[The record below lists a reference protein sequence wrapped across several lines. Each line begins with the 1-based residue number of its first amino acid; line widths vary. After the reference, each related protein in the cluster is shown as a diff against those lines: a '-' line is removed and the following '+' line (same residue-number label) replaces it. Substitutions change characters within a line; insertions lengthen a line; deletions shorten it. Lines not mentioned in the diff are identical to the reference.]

1 MNKRDLVDV
10 VANKTGLT
18 KTDVQKV
25 VDETIHTI
33 VSYVSHESIR
43 LEPLGTFR
51 LVERSARIGRNP
63 KTNEPINIP
72 AKIAMGFKA
81 SKSAEDKLK

>member
-25 VDETIHTI
+25 VDEMIHTI
-33 VSYVSHESIR
+33 VSFVAHENIR
-43 LEPLGTFR
+43 LEPLGTFK
-51 LVERSARIGRNP
+51 LVVRSARIGRNP
-63 KTNEPINIP
+63 QTNEPLSIP
-72 AKIAMGFKA
+72 SKVTLGFKA
-81 SKSAEDKLK
+81 SKSVEVIFK

>member
-33 VSYVSHESIR
+33 VSYVAHENIR
-43 LEPLGTFR
+43 LEPLGTFK
-51 LVERSARIGRNP
+51 LVVRSARIGRNP
-63 KTNEPINIP
+63 QTNEPVSIP
-72 AKIAMGFKA
+72 AKTTIGFKA
-81 SKSAEDKLK
+81 SKSAEERLK

>member
-25 VDETIHTI
+25 VDEAIHTI
-33 VSYVSHESIR
+33 VSYVPHENIR
-43 LEPLGTFR
+43 LEPLGTFK
-51 LVERSARIGRNP
+51 LVVRSGCGRRQP
-63 KTNEPINIP
+63 
-72 AKIAMGFKA
+72 
-81 SKSAEDKLK
+81 